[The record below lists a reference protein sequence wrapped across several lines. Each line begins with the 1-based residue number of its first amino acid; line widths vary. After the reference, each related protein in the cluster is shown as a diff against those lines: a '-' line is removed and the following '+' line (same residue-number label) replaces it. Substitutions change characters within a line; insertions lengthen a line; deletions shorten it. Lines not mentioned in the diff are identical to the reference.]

1 MASELYSTSA
11 RNRSS
16 LSRSAASAGWRS
28 VRSTIVGAVR
38 FAGFFGERAIGS
50 MLGVPGGFARK
61 SRARLGG
68 RRQPAGSLQTARA
81 QSGCGGG
88 APEAGL
94 EPATRSLSEP
104 GAPASERTADA
115 PTGPDVP
122 PVERPTGE
130 KSFSSAPEEPTFPSG
145 HISKD

>member
-68 RRQPAGSLQTARA
+68 RRQPAGSPQTARA

-88 APEAGL
+88 GPPGGGR
-94 EPATRSLSEP
+94 PATPQLGEP
-104 GAPASERTADA
+104 GAPAPRTKEQTPTHTGA
-115 PTGPDVP
+115 PPPPHRPPDN
-122 PVERPTGE
+122 
-130 KSFSSAPEEPTFPSG
+130 
-145 HISKD
+145 

>member
-50 MLGVPGGFARK
+50 MLGVPGEFARK

-88 APEAGL
+88 GPPAGVETVTPRL
-94 EPATRSLSEP
+94 GGA
-104 GAPASERTADA
+104 GGAAPARAENGRGA
-115 PTGPDVP
+115 G
-122 PVERPTGE
+122 RGRGE
-130 KSFSSAPEEPTFPSG
+130 ESG
-145 HISKD
+145 GAGVFK